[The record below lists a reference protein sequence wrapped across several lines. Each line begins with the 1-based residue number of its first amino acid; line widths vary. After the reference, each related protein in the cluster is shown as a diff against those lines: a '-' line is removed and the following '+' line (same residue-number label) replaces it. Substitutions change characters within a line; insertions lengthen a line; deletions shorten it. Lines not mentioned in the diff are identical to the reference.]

1 MAEKTTETQQP
12 AKSGFW
18 KRAGRIF
25 LLTLGAVGAA
35 MGVVALDK
43 KTGIITKLTDA
54 TVSTGKKACGAVK
67 DKFSKKT
74 ETVQEPVDV
83 EVVKETSQN
92 NNYQRN
98 NWQRDDRRPDNRRY
112 N

>member
-1 MAEKTTETQQP
+1 MAEKTTETQP

-18 KRAGRIF
+18 KKAWRAA

-54 TVSTGKKACGAVK
+54 TVSTGKKAADAVK

-74 ETVQEPVDV
+74 ETVQEPV
-83 EVVKETSQN
+83 EVVKETQLQN
-92 NNYQRN
+92 DNYQQRN